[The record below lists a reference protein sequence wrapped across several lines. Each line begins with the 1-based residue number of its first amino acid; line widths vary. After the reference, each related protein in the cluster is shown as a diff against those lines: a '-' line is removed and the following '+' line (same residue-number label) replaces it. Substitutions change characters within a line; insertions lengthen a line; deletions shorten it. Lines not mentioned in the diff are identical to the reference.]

1 MGEKPARRRPNIARA
16 VLAYLLTAAVTAGL
30 GYLMYVFF
38 RVPFFPGWLRWT
50 LILSDAVLIV
60 FCLGVLPRLAKD
72 R

>member
-1 MGEKPARRRPNIARA
+1 M
-16 VLAYLLTAAVTAGL
+16 TAGL

-38 RVPFFPGWLRWT
+38 RVPFFRPWLRWT

-60 FCLGVLPRLAKD
+60 FCLAVFPRLARD

>member
-1 MGEKPARRRPNIARA
+1 MGERPARRRPQIVRA

-38 RVPFFPGWLRWT
+38 RVPFFRPWLRWT
-50 LILSDAVLIV
+50 LILSNAVLIV
-60 FCLGVLPRLAKD
+60 FCLAVFPRLARD